1 MSTYVDPKKLDLQDA
16 AGMQLV
22 EIIRGLGEGA
32 GGDAPSPYDGTP
44 EMNGTASA
52 GNSSEFAR
60 GNHVHPKDT
69 SKADVTAL
77 NAKANKV
84 TEVTDTSTGSQTKTI
99 DSNKIYHFTGALTA
113 LTIQL
118 NAPATG
124 ELAWYHF
131 DFLSG
136 ATALTLSMPQDIK
149 MPDSFQVEANKRYE
163 IDILNNYGAVMVW
176 ATS

>member
-32 GGDAPSPYDGTP
+32 GGDVPSPYDGTP
-44 EMNGTASA
+44 EMDGAASA
-52 GNSSEFAR
+52 GNSSEFSR
-60 GNHVHPKDT
+60 GNHRHPHDS

-77 NAKANKV
+77 NTKCDKI
-84 TEVTDTSTGSQTKTI
+84 TEINDTSTGSQTKAI
-99 DSNKIYHFTGALTA
+99 DANKIYHFTGALTA

-118 NAPATG
+118 NAPASG

-131 DFLSG
+131 DFNSG
-136 ATALTLSMPQDIK
+136 SNALTLTLPNTVTMPSGFTI
-149 MPDSFQVEANKRYE
+149 EANKHYE
-163 IDILNNYGAVMVW
+163 IDILNNYGVVMSW
-176 ATS
+176 

>member
-32 GGDAPSPYDGTP
+32 GGDVPSPYDGTP
-44 EMNGTASA
+44 EMDGAASA
-52 GNSSEFAR
+52 GNSSEFSR
-60 GNHVHPKDT
+60 GNHRHPHDS

-77 NAKANKV
+77 NTKADKI
-84 TEVTDTSTGSQTKTI
+84 TEVTDTSTGSQTKAI
-99 DSNKIYHFTGALTA
+99 DANKIYHFTGALTA

-118 NAPATG
+118 NAPASG

-136 ATALTLSMPQDIK
+136 ATALTLSMPNTVV
-149 MPDSFQVEANKRYE
+149 MPDSFTVEANKRYE
-163 IDILNNYGAVMVW
+163 VDILNNYGVVMTW

>member
-32 GGDAPSPYDGTP
+32 GGDVPQPYDGTP
-44 EMNGTASA
+44 EMDGAASA
-52 GNSSEFAR
+52 GSSSEFAR
-60 GNHVHPKDT
+60 GDHRHGHDS
-69 SKADVTAL
+69 SKADVTDL
-77 NAKANKV
+77 NTKANKI
-84 TEVTDTSTGSQTKTI
+84 TEVTDTSTGSQTKAI
-99 DSNKIYHFTGALTA
+99 DANKIYHFTGALTA
-113 LTIQL
+113 LEIQL
-118 NAPATG
+118 NAPASG

-136 ATALTLSMPQDIK
+136 ATALTLTMPQNVK
-149 MPDSFQVEANKRYE
+149 MPDNFAVEANKRYE
-163 IDILNNYGAVMVW
+163 VDILNNYGAVMTW